1 MKISKSLYP
10 TRTKNGLLLPRG
22 SWRGLLFLTFL
33 SMLCACSQ
41 VTQRRGAEESKK
53 AVADSLIECSY
64 DLFDSCQ
71 FQQAILVGQ
80 EALRAYQAIDDSAS
94 QSDCYSHMSFC
105 HQRLGDVESGIE
117 QTLKGLHLDSLR
129 NDRARMGSDYNNLA
143 ALYITAQNPQQALP
157 FILKAIEMEEA
168 LEVPEKLS
176 IRYGMACEIYTK
188 LDSTAKALQ
197 YIQRAYAL
205 DSAAKDSVKMAR
217 RLSQEGDALTAAKQ
231 YEKAERSYKEANLML
246 EAKHSLA
253 SLCINHKQLGNL
265 YLKMNRTADARRHLE
280 KSADMARHMN
290 NRYVLQ
296 QTLKTLSSI
305 ETNDHQA
312 LAFLR
317 ESYDLNDSV
326 YSEKTS
332 QMMGSQAAR
341 FETLQ
346 KEQTIRE
353 QQYKLERQSIWTLL
367 GLLLA
372 TFLLILA
379 IILIYILRARS
390 KAYQSSVHLLRKQY
404 DESISELLH
413 KNMDAA
419 SEEVT
424 EGQSLDDETNIL
436 LTRLNQI
443 ILSRLSDTD
452 LNSEVLANEMFM
464 SKRHLNRRVK
474 EITNIDTASYIR
486 EFRIQAARR
495 MLSDTSLPIAEIC
508 MNCGFD
514 SPSYFSRAFKNATD
528 MSPSAYRKAIK
539 NE

>member
-1 MKISKSLYP
+1 MIKSNNSSP
-10 TRTKNGLLLPRG
+10 SSRGVQKASPRG
-22 SWRGLLFLTFL
+22 GLVGVVLLLFL
-33 SMLCACSQ
+33 LCACSQ
-41 VTQRRGAEESKK
+41 VIQQRSEKKKKK
-53 AVADSLIECSY
+53 AVADSLIEHSY
-64 DLFDSCQ
+64 ALFDSCQ
-71 FQQAILVGQ
+71 FQEAILVGQ
-80 EALRAYQAIDDSAS
+80 EALKAYQAIDDSAS
-94 QSDCYSHMSFC
+94 QSDCYSHMTFC

-143 ALYITAQNPQQALP
+143 ALYITAQNPKQALP
-157 FILKAIEMEEA
+157 FILKAIEMEES

-217 RLSQEGDALTAAKQ
+217 RLSQQGDALTAAQQ
-231 YEKAERSYKEANLML
+231 YEKAESSYKQANLLL

-265 YLKMNRTADARRHLE
+265 YLKMNRTADARSHLA

-305 ETNDHQA
+305 EANDHQA
-312 LAFLR
+312 LAYLR
-317 ESYDLNDSV
+317 ESYDLSDSV

-353 QQYKLERQSIWTLL
+353 QQYKL
-367 GLLLA
+367 
-372 TFLLILA
+372 
-379 IILIYILRARS
+379 
-390 KAYQSSVHLLRKQY
+390 
-404 DESISELLH
+404 DESISQLLH

-424 EGQSLDDETNIL
+424 EGHVMDDETDIL

-443 ILSRLSDTD
+443 ILSKLSDTS
-452 LNSEVLANEMFM
+452 LNSEMLAEEMYM
-464 SKRHLNRRVK
+464 SKRNLNRRVK

-495 MLSDTSLPIAEIC
+495 MLSETSLPIAEIC

-514 SPSYFSRAFKNATD
+514 SPSYFSRAFKSATD
-528 MSPSAYRKAIK
+528 MSPSAYRKTVK
-539 NE
+539 ME

>member
-1 MKISKSLYP
+1 MIKSNNSSP
-10 TRTKNGLLLPRG
+10 SSRGVQKASPRG
-22 SWRGLLFLTFL
+22 GLVGVVLLLFL
-33 SMLCACSQ
+33 LCGCSQ
-41 VTQRRGAEESKK
+41 VIQQRSADETKK
-53 AVADSLIECSY
+53 AVADSLIEHSY
-64 DLFDSCQ
+64 ALFDSCH
-71 FQQAILVGQ
+71 FQEAILVGQ
-80 EALRAYQAIDDSAS
+80 EALKAYQAIDDSAS
-94 QSDCYSHMSFC
+94 QSDCYSHMTFC

-143 ALYITAQNPQQALP
+143 ALYITAQNPKQALP
-157 FILKAIEMEEA
+157 FILKAIEMEES

-205 DSAAKDSVKMAR
+205 DSAAKDTVKMAR
-217 RLSQEGDALTAAKQ
+217 RLSQQGDALTAAQQ
-231 YEKAERSYKEANLML
+231 YEKAESSYKQANLLL

-265 YLKMNRTADARRHLE
+265 YLKMNRTADARSHLA

-305 ETNDHQA
+305 ESNDHQA
-312 LAFLR
+312 LAYLR
-317 ESYDLNDSV
+317 ESYDLSDSV

-353 QQYKLERQSIWTLL
+353 QQYKLERQTIWMLL

-372 TFLLILA
+372 TFFLILA

-390 KAYQSSVHLLRKQY
+390 KSYQSSVHLLRKQY
-404 DESISELLH
+404 DESISQLLH

-424 EGQSLDDETNIL
+424 EGHVMDDETDIL

-443 ILSRLSDTD
+443 ILSKLSDTSF
-452 LNSEVLANEMFM
+452 NSEMLAEEMYM
-464 SKRHLNRRVK
+464 SKRNLNRRVK

-495 MLSDTSLPIAEIC
+495 MLSETSLPIAEIC

-514 SPSYFSRAFKNATD
+514 SPSYFSRAFKSATD
-528 MSPSAYRKAIK
+528 MSPSVYRKTIK

>member
-1 MKISKSLYP
+1 MIKSNNSSP
-10 TRTKNGLLLPRG
+10 SSRGVQKASPRG
-22 SWRGLLFLTFL
+22 GLVGVVLLLFL
-33 SMLCACSQ
+33 LCACSQ
-41 VTQRRGAEESKK
+41 VIQQRSADETKK
-53 AVADSLIECSY
+53 AVADSLIEHSY
-64 DLFDSCQ
+64 ALFDSCQ
-71 FQQAILVGQ
+71 FQEAILVGQ
-80 EALRAYQAIDDSAS
+80 EALKAYQSIDDSAS
-94 QSDCYSHMSFC
+94 QSDCYSHMTFC

-143 ALYITAQNPQQALP
+143 ALYITAQNPKQALP
-157 FILKAIEMEEA
+157 FILKAIQMEES

-205 DSAAKDSVKMAR
+205 DSAAKDTVKMAR
-217 RLSQEGDALTAAKQ
+217 RLSQQGDALTAAQQ
-231 YEKAERSYKEANLML
+231 YEKAENSYKQANLLL

-265 YLKMNRTADARRHLE
+265 YLKMNRTADARSHLA

-305 ETNDHQA
+305 ESNDHQA
-312 LAFLR
+312 LAYLR
-317 ESYDLNDSV
+317 ESYDLSDSV

-353 QQYKLERQSIWTLL
+353 QQYKLERQTIWMLL

-372 TFLLILA
+372 TFFLILA

-390 KAYQSSVHLLRKQY
+390 KSYQSSVHLLRKQY
-404 DESISELLH
+404 DESISQLLH

-424 EGQSLDDETNIL
+424 ESHVMDDETDIL

-443 ILSRLSDTD
+443 ILSKLSDTS
-452 LNSEVLANEMFM
+452 LNSEMLAEEMYM
-464 SKRHLNRRVK
+464 SKRNLNRRVK

-495 MLSDTSLPIAEIC
+495 MLSETSLPIAEIC

-514 SPSYFSRAFKNATD
+514 SPSYFSRAFKSATD
-528 MSPSAYRKAIK
+528 MSPSVYRKTIK

>member
-1 MKISKSLYP
+1 MIKSNNSSP
-10 TRTKNGLLLPRG
+10 SSRGVQKASPRG
-22 SWRGLLFLTFL
+22 GLVGVVLLLFL
-33 SMLCACSQ
+33 LCACSQ
-41 VTQRRGAEESKK
+41 VIQQRSADETKK
-53 AVADSLIECSY
+53 AVADSLIEHSY
-64 DLFDSCQ
+64 ALFDSCQ
-71 FQQAILVGQ
+71 FQEAILVGQ
-80 EALRAYQAIDDSAS
+80 EALKAYQAIDDSAS
-94 QSDCYSHMSFC
+94 QSDCYSHMTFC

-143 ALYITAQNPQQALP
+143 ALYITAQNPKQALP
-157 FILKAIEMEEA
+157 FILKAIEMEES

-205 DSAAKDSVKMAR
+205 DSAAKDTVKMAR
-217 RLSQEGDALTAAKQ
+217 RLSQQGDALTAAKQ
-231 YEKAERSYKEANLML
+231 YEKAESSYKQANLLL

-265 YLKMNRTADARRHLE
+265 YLKMNRTADARSHLA
-280 KSADMARHMN
+280 KSAD
-290 NRYVLQ
+290 
-296 QTLKTLSSI
+296 I
-305 ETNDHQA
+305 NDHQA
-312 LAFLR
+312 LAYLR
-317 ESYDLNDSV
+317 ESYDLSDSV

-353 QQYKLERQSIWTLL
+353 QQYKLERQTIWMLL

-372 TFLLILA
+372 TFFLILA

-390 KAYQSSVHLLRKQY
+390 KSYQSSVRLLRKQY
-404 DESISELLH
+404 DESISQLLH

-424 EGQSLDDETNIL
+424 EGHVMDDETDIL

-443 ILSRLSDTD
+443 ILSKLSDTS
-452 LNSEVLANEMFM
+452 LNSEMLAEEMYM
-464 SKRHLNRRVK
+464 SKRNLNRRVK

-495 MLSDTSLPIAEIC
+495 MLSETSLPIAEIC

-514 SPSYFSRAFKNATD
+514 SPSYFSRAFKSATD
-528 MSPSAYRKAIK
+528 MSPSAYRKTVK
-539 NE
+539 ME

>member
-1 MKISKSLYP
+1 MIKSNNSSP
-10 TRTKNGLLLPRG
+10 SSRGVQKASPRG
-22 SWRGLLFLTFL
+22 GLVGVVLLLFL
-33 SMLCACSQ
+33 LCACSQ
-41 VTQRRGAEESKK
+41 VIQQRSADETKK
-53 AVADSLIECSY
+53 AMADSLIEHSY
-64 DLFDSCQ
+64 ALFDSCQ
-71 FQQAILVGQ
+71 FQEAILVGQ
-80 EALRAYQAIDDSAS
+80 EALKAYQAIDDSAS
-94 QSDCYSHMSFC
+94 QSDCYSHMTFC

-143 ALYITAQNPQQALP
+143 ALYITAQNPKQALP
-157 FILKAIEMEEA
+157 FILKAIEMEES

-217 RLSQEGDALTAAKQ
+217 RLSQQGDALTAAQQ
-231 YEKAERSYKEANLML
+231 YEKAESSYKQANLLL

-265 YLKMNRTADARRHLE
+265 YLKMNRTADARNHLA

-305 ETNDHQA
+305 EANDHQA
-312 LAFLR
+312 LAYLR
-317 ESYDLNDSV
+317 ESYDLSDSV

-353 QQYKLERQSIWTLL
+353 QQYKLERQTIWMLL

-372 TFLLILA
+372 TFFLILA

-390 KAYQSSVHLLRKQY
+390 KSYQSSVHLLRKQY
-404 DESISELLH
+404 DESISQLLH

-424 EGQSLDDETNIL
+424 EGHVMDDETDIL

-443 ILSRLSDTD
+443 ILSKLSDTS
-452 LNSEVLANEMFM
+452 LNSEMLAEEMYM
-464 SKRHLNRRVK
+464 SKRNLNRRVK

-495 MLSDTSLPIAEIC
+495 MLSETSLPIAEIC

-514 SPSYFSRAFKNATD
+514 SPSYFSRAFKSATD
-528 MSPSAYRKAIK
+528 MSPSVYRKTIK